1 MSLTPP
7 PVAANP
13 TTPMDA
19 RVENQNP
26 PAQTCHNPPI
36 PATQQAPAQNKPT
49 APPPNPQSPHPLA
62 PRQFR
67 AAVLLVRGHTI
78 KTVARHLG
86 VNRHTVGDWLKR
98 PDFQQEL
105 NRLLDQ

>member
-1 MSLTPP
+1 MSRNDCPIH
-7 PVAANP
+7 
-13 TTPMDA
+13 
-19 RVENQNP
+19 
-26 PAQTCHNPPI
+26 PAQTCHNPPF
-36 PATQQAPAQNKPT
+36 PAIQHAPAQIKPT
-49 APPPNPQSPHPLA
+49 APPPIPQSQIPNPQSHHPLA

-86 VNRHTVGDWLKR
+86 VNRHTVGEWLKR
-98 PDFQQEL
+98 PDFQKEL